1 MSTANNVIKM
11 MDKLNTN
18 IIKFFLN
25 PIVKYTFLIVIVIGI
40 IFMNKMSM
48 TYLEMFDNMAFKI
61 MYALLVAYSA
71 CFDPI
76 YAIALTTFVIIAIQE
91 LYSRRATKN
100 MVSATS
106 VSMPIP
112 SGSKPF
118 LASTLLD
125 SSVGKS
131 LVLPSDVPITP
142 ASVTIDQKPD
152 DAILLNDAMIYA
164 TINKQVLQRVPAPGD
179 TLVAEYDYY
188 EDPAYRTITA
198 NLENKNYL
206 GKNKFFVTN
215 ENLNQIQTNQQP
227 NVNPNTAVQAF
238 PQSMNIQGLPNG
250 FDKGVGGSNPELASI
265 TSP

>member
-11 MDKLNTN
+11 MDKVNTN

-25 PIVKYTFLIVIVIGI
+25 PIVKYTFLVIIVLGI

-48 TYLEMFDNMAFKI
+48 SYLEMFDIMAFKI

-76 YAIALTTFVIIAIQE
+76 YSIALTTFVIIAIQE
-91 LYSRRATKN
+91 LYSRRAAKN

-106 VSMPIP
+106 TSVN
-112 SGSKPF
+112 KPF

-131 LVLPSDVPITP
+131 LVLPNDVPITP

-164 TINKQVLQRVPAPGD
+164 NINKQVLQRVPAPGD

-250 FDKGVGGSNPELASI
+250 FDKGVGGSNPELANI

>member
-1 MSTANNVIKM
+1 MSTSSNVMKIMEKANSKVI
-11 MDKLNTN
+11 T
-18 IIKFFLN
+18 IFLN
-25 PIVKYTFLIVIVIGI
+25 PVVKYTFLIILVLGI
-40 IFMNKMSM
+40 IFMNKMSNA
-48 TYLEMFDNMAFKI
+48 YLELFDMMGFKVI
-61 MYALLVAYSA
+61 YALLVAYSA

-76 YAIALTTFVIIAIQE
+76 YAIALTTFIIIAIQE
-91 LYSRRATKN
+91 LYSRRAAKN
-100 MVSATS
+100 MTVAT
-106 VSMPIP
+106 IAA
-112 SGSKPF
+112 KPF

-131 LVLPSDVPITP
+131 LQLPADVQVTP
-142 ASVTIDQKPD
+142 AGVTIDGKVD

-164 TINKQVLQRVPAPGD
+164 NINKHVLQKTPAPGD

-206 GKNKFFVTN
+206 GHNKFFVTN

-227 NVNPNTAVQAF
+227 DVNPNTSVQAF

-265 TSP
+265 SSP

>member
-1 MSTANNVIKM
+1 
-11 MDKLNTN
+11 
-18 IIKFFLN
+18 
-25 PIVKYTFLIVIVIGI
+25 
-40 IFMNKMSM
+40 MSM
-48 TYLEMFDNMAFKI
+48 VYLEMFDNMAFKI

-76 YAIALTTFVIIAIQE
+76 YSIALTTFVIIAIQE
-91 LYSRRATKN
+91 LYSRRAAKN
-100 MVSATS
+100 MSTATS
-106 VSMPIP
+106 TTVP
-112 SGSKPF
+112 KPF

-131 LVLPSDVPITP
+131 LELPGDVPVTP

-164 TINKQVLQRVPAPGD
+164 NINKHVLQRVPAPGD

-206 GKNKFFVTN
+206 GHNKFFVTN

-227 NVNPNTAVQAF
+227 DVNPNTAVQAF
-238 PQSMNIQGLPNG
+238 PQTMNIQGLPNG
-250 FDKGVGGSNPELASI
+250 FDKGLGGSNPELASI

>member
-1 MSTANNVIKM
+1 MSTANNAIKM
-11 MDKLNTN
+11 MDKLNSKIIN
-18 IIKFFLN
+18 IFLN
-25 PIVKYTFLIVIVIGI
+25 PVVKYTFLIIVVIGI
-40 IFMNKMSM
+40 IFMNKMSI
-48 TYLEMFDNMAFKI
+48 TYLEMFDNMAFKVI
-61 MYALLVAYSA
+61 YALLVAYSA

-76 YAIALTTFVIIAIQE
+76 YSIALTTFIIIAIQE
-91 LYSRRATKN
+91 LYSRRAAKN
-100 MVSATS
+100 MVSATTI
-106 VSMPIP
+106 SMS

-131 LVLPSDVPITP
+131 LTLPADVPVTP
-142 ASVTIDQKPD
+142 ASVTIDQKPN

-164 TINKQVLQRVPAPGD
+164 NINKHVLQRVPAPGD

-206 GKNKFFVTN
+206 GNNKFFVTN

-227 NVNPNTAVQAF
+227 DVNPNTAVQAF

-250 FDKGVGGSNPELASI
+250 FDKGVSGSNPELASI

>member
-1 MSTANNVIKM
+1 MSSTSSVIKM
-11 MDKLNTN
+11 MDKINTK
-18 IIKFFLN
+18 IISIFLN
-25 PIVKYTFLIVIVIGI
+25 PVIKYTFLIIVVIGI
-40 IFMNKMSM
+40 IFMNKLSM
-48 TYLEMFDNMAFKI
+48 AYLEMFDNMGFKV

-76 YAIALTTFVIIAIQE
+76 YAIALTTFIIIAIQE
-91 LYSRRATKN
+91 LYSRRATIN
-100 MVSATS
+100 MKTATKP
-106 VSMPIP
+106 VTET
-112 SGSKPF
+112 KPF

-131 LVLPSDVPITP
+131 LTLPSDVPITP
-142 ASVTIDQKPD
+142 ASVVIDQKPD
-152 DAILLNDAMIYA
+152 DAILINDAMIYA
-164 TINKQVLQRVPAPGD
+164 NINKHVLQRVPEPND
-179 TLVAEYDYY
+179 TLVAEYDFY

-227 NVNPNTAVQAF
+227 DVNPNTPIQAF
-238 PQSMNIQGLPNG
+238 PQTMNIQGLPNG